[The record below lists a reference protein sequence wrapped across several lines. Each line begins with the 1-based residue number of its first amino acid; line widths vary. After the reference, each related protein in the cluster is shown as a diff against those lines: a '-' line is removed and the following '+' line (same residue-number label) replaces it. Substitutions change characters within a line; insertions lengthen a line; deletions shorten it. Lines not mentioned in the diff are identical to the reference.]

1 MTPPLS
7 VLFLVK
13 DEADRLPAA
22 LDGVTW
28 ADEVVVVDTG
38 STDATRRIAAERGAR
53 VVSIPWEGWVA
64 SRNRALA
71 EAAHDWVLCLDAD
84 ERVSPALAAEIR
96 GALASRGDGVSAFT
110 MPRLASF
117 LGRTVRHGTWYPDR
131 KLRLARRSRR
141 LRVEGGRVHERF
153 EVDGPVGRLAE
164 PLLHDTY
171 RSLDD
176 ALKKTILYARLSA
189 DDRFERGVRA
199 GALSLIARP
208 SWEVFR
214 CYVWKLGFLDGAA
227 GAGVALLHGL
237 SYALRAAFLI
247 ERRRTARATPPESAA
262 RPERSPQGAPR
273 AAEET

>member
-84 ERVSPALAAEIR
+84 EEVTPELAAAIR
-96 GALASRGDGVSAFT
+96 ELLAGGQPTCAAYRFRFVTAFMGRPLIHGAASSRYPIRLFDRRRAEWSSAPVAAELGLSGIEGHLPGAVLHHALRDLSDSIAKMDTESSLAALGVAMSGRCPGGLAIVLTAAFQFLRHYVLKQSFRDGF
-110 MPRLASF
+110 PGLAWSF
-117 LGRTVRHGTWYPDR
+117 
-131 KLRLARRSRR
+131 
-141 LRVEGGRVHERF
+141 
-153 EVDGPVGRLAE
+153 
-164 PLLHDTY
+164 
-171 RSLDD
+171 
-176 ALKKTILYARLSA
+176 
-189 DDRFERGVRA
+189 VRA
-199 GALSLIARP
+199 VESSMKYLKARELVACSGSGPGPNAGAVDRLPRRP
-208 SWEVFR
+208 
-214 CYVWKLGFLDGAA
+214 AA
-227 GAGVALLHGL
+227 G
-237 SYALRAAFLI
+237 S
-247 ERRRTARATPPESAA
+247 
-262 RPERSPQGAPR
+262 RSWR
-273 AAEET
+273 